1 MHCLFYVLSL
11 KEVSKA
17 ILSNMVNK
25 ANSSVQIWEP
35 YQISF
40 QVRLPYVK
48 SEINQP
54 VQAYN
59 ASTCTSA
66 QAYKANTC
74 TICLGLQCQL
84 HVQSVQAYNASTC
97 TICLGLQC
105 QYMYNLFRPTMP
117 IHVQSVQAYNA
128 NTCTICL
135 GPTMPIHVQSVQA
148 YNASTCTT
156 CSNQVSVAQSVS
168 TFDC

>member
-59 ASTCTSA
+59 ASTCT
-66 QAYKANTC
+66 
-74 TICLGLQCQL
+74 ICLGLQGQYM
-84 HVQSVQAYNASTC
+84 YNLFRPTMPATC

-105 QYMYNLFRPTMP
+105 QYMYNLLRPTMP

-135 GPTMPIHVQSVQA
+135 GLQCQYMYNLFRPTMPIHVQSVQA